1 MSSCATLGL
10 TPGATPVGP
19 IDAQTPAINMLGP
32 LGAGPA
38 GSMTPEQIQQVRWQQ
53 EIDERNKPLS
63 DDDLDAIFPPTGYK
77 ILKPPD
83 NYVPIRTPAR
93 KLLATPT
100 PAGGATPLYS
110 IPAEQSAGGL
120 LSDIPPTPAN
130 LPFVKPEDYQY
141 FAPLLRE
148 DEDLADMTPEEARER
163 KIMKLLLKVKNGT
176 PPMRKQALRQLTDK
190 SREFG
195 AGPLFNQ
202 ILPLL
207 MSPTLEDQASQP
219 AQFKA

>member
-1 MSSCATLGL
+1 M
-10 TPGATPVGP
+10 
-19 IDAQTPAINMLGP
+19 
-32 LGAGPA
+32 
-38 GSMTPEQIQQVRWQQ
+38 
-53 EIDERNKPLS
+53 
-63 DDDLDAIFPPTGYK
+63 FPPTGYK

-93 KLLATPT
+93 KLMATPT
-100 PAGGATPLYS
+100 PLAGATPLYQVPS
-110 IPAEQSAGGL
+110 EQSGALGAEM
-120 LSDIPPTPAN
+120 PPTPVN

-141 FAPLLRE
+141 FAPLLKE
-148 DEDLADMTPEEARER
+148 DEEIEDMTPEEARER

-190 SREFG
+190 AREFG

-207 MSPTLEDQASQP
+207 MSPTLEDQERHLLVKVIDRVLYKLDDLVRSAMPSTTCQLMVISYAIVRILRCRSCLTRTGSLVSSQ
-219 AQFKA
+219 AIRTQNSGGD